1 MAKLQKKYIRQAQKK
16 VPSKQW
22 KKRGLKTAWRLQKA
36 AKRGRTSSPKKRNRN
51 TRPKTNRRKRTMSK
65 MKIPHPSVT
74 GMAAGLNIVNYLN
87 DAGGSYTGDSVLKN
101 LQAGDYFQALNRF
114 RHTAAALVKWPSGKK
129 ALGESI
135 GIAVIGAGVRK
146 LAGNPKLGGTKLY
159 FRV

>member
-16 VPSKQW
+16 VSSKQW

-87 DAGGSYTGDSVLKN
+87 DAGGSYAGDSVLKKSTSGRLFPSPQP
-101 LQAGDYFQALNRF
+101 LQTHRRRLSKTGQAEK
-114 RHTAAALVKWPSGKK
+114 RHSANPSG
-129 ALGESI
+129 S
-135 GIAVIGAGVRK
+135 R
-146 LAGNPKLGGTKLY
+146 
-159 FRV
+159 